1 MKKCAVC
8 GRLFEPRKNLV
19 NKQMCCS
26 EECRVIYRKEVSR
39 EYAASE
45 AHRKKNRERQRA
57 KAVTY
62 CRLCGK
68 PIERNYSTGHKD
80 TSRMH
85 DECVYKDILETLK
98 AGKPLDSKQKSR
110 LEFRGYT
117 LAEFKEENNI
127 L

>member
-1 MKKCAVC
+1 MLQLWGY
-8 GRLFEPRKNLV
+8 GRGSSPLEHWYGTWG
-19 NKQMCCS
+19 
-26 EECRVIYRKEVSR
+26 YRR

-98 AGKPLDSKQKSR
+98 AGKPLDTKQKSR

-117 LAEFKEENNI
+117 VAEFKEENNI